1 MDLQMPVM
9 DGYTATRAAREEF
22 GFDMPIIAMTAHI
35 QESERYK
42 CLQAGMDAYLSK
54 PIEPD
59 LLWSTL
65 LRWRG
70 RLPKKSMVVVPAP
83 MESSDIKALPDSLPG
98 INIAGGL
105 KRMMDN
111 QSLFV
116 EVFRQFIDDQRD
128 VITRIQ
134 TKLDE
139 GSIEEAERIVHGL
152 KGVSG
157 TVSADD
163 VYAAAT
169 MLDDILRQ
177 KEMAEIEP
185 AMQQLRLAID
195 VVMESVT
202 HLPEILPEE
211 EQPISLTLDQISPL
225 VRDLDQSLR
234 NNNLNARRQFESLK
248 SALTGVEFFP
258 ELKSLEDNLNHL
270 EFKEAR
276 KNLKKVAGLLGF
288 KLI

>member
-1 MDLQMPVM
+1 
-9 DGYTATRAAREEF
+9 
-22 GFDMPIIAMTAHI
+22 
-35 QESERYK
+35 
-42 CLQAGMDAYLSK
+42 
-54 PIEPD
+54 
-59 LLWSTL
+59 
-65 LRWRG
+65 
-70 RLPKKSMVVVPAP
+70 

-163 VYAAAT
+163 VYAAAVT
-169 MLDDILRQ
+169 LDDILRQ